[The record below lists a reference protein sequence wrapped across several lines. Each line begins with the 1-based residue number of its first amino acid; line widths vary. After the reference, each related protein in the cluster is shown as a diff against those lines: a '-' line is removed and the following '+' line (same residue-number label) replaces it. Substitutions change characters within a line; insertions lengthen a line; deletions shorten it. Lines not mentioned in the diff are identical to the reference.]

1 MGMTAMRSTPR
12 RTIART
18 EGLRTLALVGMC
30 LVLSLLA
37 APLRPGIVLGE
48 SMAPA
53 FHSGQIFLMSQLRNP
68 ISVDR
73 GDVVLFDLAGQSYV
87 KRVYAVAGDEVW
99 GVVQPGDD
107 GVFSWVVPVSSLL
120 GTRDYLAA
128 QPYLGGLMSLVVPP
142 GQVFVLG
149 DAWAD
154 SYDSRFYG
162 PVPVAAVRGRVVVP
176 RLFSLWAPDA
186 PGGSLIATG
195 KAASLPDR

>member
-18 EGLRTLALVGMC
+18 EGLRTFALVGMC
-30 LVLSLLA
+30 LVLGILA

-48 SMAPA
+48 SMAPT
-53 FHSGQIFLMSQLRNP
+53 FHSGQVFLMSQLRDP
-68 ISVDR
+68 VSIDR
-73 GDVVLFDLAGQSYV
+73 GEVVLFDLAGQSYI

-99 GVVQPGDD
+99 GVAQPGDD
-107 GVFSWVVPVSSLL
+107 GVFSWVVPVSDLL
-120 GTRDYLAA
+120 NTRDYLIAH
-128 QPYLGGLMSLVVPP
+128 PYAGKLMSLVVPP

-154 SYDSRFYG
+154 SYDSRSYG

-176 RLFSLWAPDA
+176 RLLSLWAPDA
-186 PGGSLIATG
+186 PGDSLIATG
-195 KAASLPDR
+195 EAAPLPDR